1 VKALNAHIYAGK
13 SFLNYQKLF
22 KVLKKPGSGTKLPWG
37 KWLNNVVKISKSYV
51 YRHIQMYL
59 LVKDYPGL
67 RQLSMSFTELFK
79 KKDRISSLFLL
90 DQNLAQEWQ

>member
-1 VKALNAHIYAGK
+1 
-13 SFLNYQKLF
+13 
-22 KVLKKPGSGTKLPWG
+22 
-37 KWLNNVVKISKSYV
+37 
-51 YRHIQMYL
+51 MYL